1 VVRVRARSKSKRTL
15 SRAEEVRTEARIL
28 ERIYREDLR
37 IWPRELLW
45 ELLAWGNPLAEEVVR
60 ERRGLA
66 S

>member
-1 VVRVRARSKSKRTL
+1 VRARSKSRSKGAL
-15 SRAEEVRTEARIL
+15 IAEEARML

-37 IWPRELLW
+37 RWPRELLW